1 MRERAEELVDDH
13 AILGMAIGIVD
24 GERITKIEAG
34 NIAVGGATPNGETL
48 FEIGSIS
55 KAFTG
60 ILLADAVVRGEV
72 TLNEPVAK
80 LLGSQ
85 VRVPKF
91 EGRPIRLEDLATHT
105 SGLPRLPANLRFIN
119 PLNPYAHYQREQLEA
134 FLAEYQLA
142 RRPGKEYDYSNFGM
156 GLLGYALAER
166 AGKTYQQLLVERIC
180 RPLRLPDTRVNLSK
194 NQQAR
199 LATGIS
205 PLGLPTMNWDFP
217 TLAGA
222 GGIRSTLDVMLVFL
236 QANMHPGKTPLAKA
250 IRLSHKPRFV
260 VHAPTEKSPRKVEIG
275 LGWHINTTPEGMRIV
290 WHNGMT
296 GGYASYV
303 GFVPE
308 KKIGIVVLGN
318 TATGKLDDFAV
329 RSLKR
334 LAEAKQVKPLV
345 LAPREHQAVG
355 GK

>member
-1 MRERAEELVDDH
+1 
-13 AILGMAIGIVD
+13 
-24 GERITKIEAG
+24 
-34 NIAVGGATPNGETL
+34 
-48 FEIGSIS
+48 
-55 KAFTG
+55 
-60 ILLADAVVRGEV
+60 
-72 TLNEPVAK
+72 
-80 LLGSQ
+80 
-85 VRVPKF
+85 
-91 EGRPIRLEDLATHT
+91 
-105 SGLPRLPANLRFIN
+105 
-119 PLNPYAHYQREQLEA
+119 
-134 FLAEYQLA
+134 
-142 RRPGKEYDYSNFGM
+142 M

-180 RPLRLPDTRVNLSK
+180 RPLALPDTRVTLSK

-199 LATGIS
+199 LATGIL
-205 PLGLPTMNWDFP
+205 PLGLPAMNWDFP

-222 GGIRSTLDVMLVFL
+222 GGIRSTLDDMLVFL
-236 QANMHPGKTPLAKA
+236 RTNMYPDRTPLAEA

-260 VHAPTEKSPRKVEIG
+260 VRAPTEKDPRKVEIG

-296 GGYASYV
+296 GGYACYL

-334 LAEAKQVKPLV
+334 LAEAKQAKPLIR
-345 LAPREHQAVG
+345 AAREQEAAG